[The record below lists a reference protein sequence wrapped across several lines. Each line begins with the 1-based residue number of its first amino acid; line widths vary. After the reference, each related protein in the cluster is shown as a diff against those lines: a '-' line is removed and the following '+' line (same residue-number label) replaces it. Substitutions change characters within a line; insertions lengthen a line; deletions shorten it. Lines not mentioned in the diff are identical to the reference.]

1 MLISANT
8 IRYLTSL
15 DTKHL
20 EAIAWN
26 SGYHGDRFSSAE
38 FLGMTN
44 GGEFCYKIS
53 FVEEG
58 KRNQGKVFV
67 KYDPAQDR
75 ASLDY

>member
-8 IRYLTSL
+8 IRRLISL

-26 SGYHGDRFSSAE
+26 SGYHDGCFSSAD

-44 GGEFCYKIS
+44 GGEFCYKVE
-53 FVEEG
+53 FVEGNE
-58 KRNQGKVFV
+58 RNQGKVFV

-75 ASLDY
+75 VSLDY